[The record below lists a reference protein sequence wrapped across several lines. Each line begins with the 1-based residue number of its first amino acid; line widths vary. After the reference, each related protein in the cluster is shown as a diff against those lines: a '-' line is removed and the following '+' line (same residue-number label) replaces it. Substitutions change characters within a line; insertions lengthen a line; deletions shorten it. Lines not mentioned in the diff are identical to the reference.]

1 MKFWSEWLKEE
12 NVEKYCNL
20 GKSFYL
26 TFVIYIYVFSQYFS
40 DIIFKPKN
48 SKKLKKNM
56 TSNHEIYNNKKSLV
70 NCFAVRAEKFFFLK
84 LQMKVL

>member
-1 MKFWSEWLKEE
+1 MTEGRKCRKVLQF
-12 NVEKYCNL
+12 
-20 GKSFYL
+20 GKIVLFNICY
-26 TFVIYIYVFSQYFS
+26 IYIYVFSQYFS

>member
-1 MKFWSEWLKEE
+1 MTEGRKCRKVLQF
-12 NVEKYCNL
+12 
-20 GKSFYL
+20 GKIVLFN
-26 TFVIYIYVFSQYFS
+26 ICYIYVFSQYFS